1 MLVVVLGVGKR
12 PGAPSWPWKPMLG
25 LRDCVL
31 LHFQANL
38 KSHEKMLA
46 GMVIDTAQAVVASRS
61 FAASAAVAAALV
73 PALAAECNVV
83 DKC

>member
-1 MLVVVLGVGKR
+1 
-12 PGAPSWPWKPMLG
+12 MLG

-61 FAASAAVAAALV
+61 FAASVTVVAAVTAALV
-73 PALAAECNVV
+73 PALVAECNVV